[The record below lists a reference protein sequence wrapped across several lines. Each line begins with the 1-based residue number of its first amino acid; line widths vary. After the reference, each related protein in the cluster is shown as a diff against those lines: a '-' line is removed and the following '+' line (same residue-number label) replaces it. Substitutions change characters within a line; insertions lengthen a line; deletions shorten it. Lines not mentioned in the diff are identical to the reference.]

1 MNGKLCAASIERA
14 KSSADKTHAM
24 RHARPLIVLPVSL
37 TLLCMLACFTTND
50 STLWFEK
57 PAKFAT

>member
-1 MNGKLCAASIERA
+1 MNGKLCAASIDRA
-14 KSSADKTHAM
+14 KTSANSTHTM

-37 TLLCMLACFTTND
+37 TLLCVACFTTND